1 MTNRFSLLAASA
13 SAFALLA
20 TAPAFA
26 QDTDDD
32 VIIVSATK
40 RNTTLQ
46 ETPVAV
52 TVTTSDVIEKA
63 QILDIK
69 DLQTVV
75 PTFRVSQLQNAG
87 NTTLSI
93 RGLGNG
99 GNNIGIEPSVGL
111 YIDGVYR
118 SRAAAQIGDLPK
130 LERVEVVSGPQS
142 TLFGKNAPVG
152 VVSIVTAKPEY
163 ETTGFVEAGIGN
175 FDQLYARGY
184 ITGGI
189 SDTFAVSLGGGFQV
203 RDGYFEPAEGTG
215 GGDFNDLDRFNVRAQ
230 ALWEPTDDFSA
241 RVIWDSSTLDENCCG
256 VATAIVGPTAGIVNA
271 LGGSVPSQSGDPFD
285 FTTAVNVAQT
295 NEIDDSGFS
304 LQVDW
309 DVDVLGGATFTSIT
323 ANRKNSYDYFGDSD
337 FTSLELL
344 EDTFQFVDID
354 TFSQEFRLASNNDGR
369 LSWLIGGF
377 YSNEDIEQESGLDYG
392 SDLRAYIDALASIDT
407 DPTSPTVGIPLT
419 FVSGPT
425 ASPLFD
431 IEQAFGF
438 AEGTF
443 FGDDV
448 RIEETFTQDN
458 ESWSIFGSVDF
469 DVTDRLT
476 ITLGGN
482 YTDDSKRVTAST
494 VNNDVFSDLTLTGAQ
509 GTALIA
515 PGVLPGVTDAV
526 TADLF
531 VNGNGAPGD
540 ADFVPSFEA
549 ALMGL
554 PFTPENL
561 ALAETGALGP
571 EAQGFVAGV
580 RSGAAAAAGPIAQGI
595 AAGLAADEVN
605 GPLAGLLALQFQP
618 QFLSFPNA
626 VEDGRTDDTEFTY
639 SVKGSYEVN
648 DNFNAYVGYSTG
660 FKASSFNLTRDA
672 RPFLADGPALEAAG
686 LLPNNFTPATG
697 RNFGTRFSGP
707 EEIELIEAGLK
718 AKFDWGAFNIAV
730 FDQTVEN
737 FQSTIFQGTGFVLA
751 NAGEQSTRGIE
762 LDSTFTPV
770 DGLTLGVSGIWQ
782 DPEFDDFT
790 GAPVIVGGELD
801 LADGVA
807 DGVGDLSGTQPAGI
821 NELAVTLQAQYEFVL
836 SDSID
841 AYVRGDWQ
849 YEDEVQVVNNI
860 AGVLRDTS
868 VFNAALGFTLDESLD
883 IRFWGRN
890 LTDHETFTSAFPG
903 VVQAGTVNAYP
914 NQPRTYGVSVRKNF

>member
-256 VATAIVGPTAGIVNA
+256 VATAIIGPTAGIVNA

-285 FTTAVNVAQT
+285 FTTAVNVPQT
-295 NEIDDSGFS
+295 NEIDDNGIS

-309 DVDVLGGATFTSIT
+309 DVDFFGGATFTSIT
-323 ANRKNSYDYFGDSD
+323 ANRKNDYDYFGDSD

-344 EDTFQFVDID
+344 EDTFQFVEID

-369 LSWLIGGF
+369 LSWLVGGF

-392 SDLRAYIDALASIDT
+392 SDLRAYIDALATGGQSIA
-407 DPTSPTVGIPLT
+407 L
-419 FVSGPT
+419 GPA
-425 ASPLFD
+425 ASPLAGF
-431 IEQAFGF
+431 EQILGF
-438 AEGTF
+438 APGSF

-448 RIEETFTQDN
+448 RIEEEFVQDN

-476 ITLGGN
+476 LTLGGN
-482 YTDDSKRVTAST
+482 YTDDSKRVSAST
-494 VNNDVFSDLTLTGAQ
+494 VNNDDFSNLSLTGED
-509 GTALIA
+509 GTTIIA
-515 PGVLPGVTDAV
+515 TG
-526 TADLF
+526 LF
-531 VNGNGAPGD
+531 LDGNAAAGI
-540 ADFVPSFEA
+540 PSFSQ
-549 ALMGL
+549 ALGGL
-554 PFTPENL
+554 PFTPANL
-561 ALAETGALGP
+561 QTALTGGFGP
-571 EAQGFVAGV
+571 QAQGFVQGV
-580 RSGAAAAAGPIAQGI
+580 LDAS
-595 AAGLAADEVN
+595 AGLAADTVN

-618 QFLSFPNA
+618 QFLSFPNE
-626 VEDGRTDDTEFTY
+626 VEDGRTDDEEFTY
-639 SVKGSYEVN
+639 SIKGSYEVN
-648 DNFNAYVGYSTG
+648 DNLNAYVGYSTG
-660 FKASSFNLTRDA
+660 FKASSFNLTRDS
-672 RPFLADGPALEAAG
+672 RPFLSDGAALQTAG
-686 LLPNNFTPATG
+686 LLPNNFDPASG
-697 RNFGTRFSGP
+697 RNFGTRFAGP
-707 EEIELIEAGLK
+707 EEIELIEAGVK
-718 AKFDWGAFNIAV
+718 AKFEWGAINIAV

-751 NAGEQSTRGIE
+751 NAGEQSTQGIE
-762 LDSTFTPV
+762 LDSTFTPIE
-770 DGLTLGVSGIWQ
+770 GLTLGVSGIWQ

-790 GAPVIVGGELD
+790 GAPVVTGGELD

-821 NELAVTLQAQYEFVL
+821 NELAVTLQAQYEFTL

-860 AGVLRDTS
+860 AGINRDTS
-868 VFNAALGFTLDESLD
+868 VFNGAIGFTLDESLD
-883 IRFWGRN
+883 LRFWGRN

-903 VVQAGTVNAYP
+903 VVQAGTVNVYP
-914 NQPRTYGVSVRKNF
+914 NQPRTYGVSVRKSF

>member
-1 MTNRFSLLAASA
+1 MTKRFSILAASA
-13 SAFALLA
+13 SAIALVS
-20 TAPAFA
+20 TSPALA
-26 QDTDDD
+26 QDSDDD

-163 ETTGFVEAGIGN
+163 ETNGFVEAGIGN

-189 SDTFAVSLGGGFQV
+189 TDNFAVSLGGGFQV

-215 GGDFNDLDRFNVRAQ
+215 GGDFNDLDRFNFRAQ
-230 ALWEPTDDFSA
+230 ALWEPSDSFSA
-241 RVIWDSSTLDENCCG
+241 RLIWDNSTLDENCCG

-271 LGGSVPSQSGDPFD
+271 LGGTVPSQSGDPFD
-285 FTTAVNVAQT
+285 FETAVNVPQT
-295 NEIDDSGFS
+295 NEIDDSGIS
-304 LQVDW
+304 LQLDW
-309 DVDVLGGATFTSIT
+309 DVEALGGATLTSIT
-323 ANRKNSYDYFGDSD
+323 SNRRNSYDYFGDSD

-354 TFSQEFRLASNNDGR
+354 TFSQEFRLASTGDQR

-377 YSNEDIEQESGLDYG
+377 YTNEDIDQESGLDYG

-407 DPTSPTVGIPLT
+407 DATSPTFGIPLT

-425 ASPLFD
+425 ASPLFG
-431 IEQAFGF
+431 IEQALGF
-438 AEGTF
+438 ESGSF
-443 FGDDV
+443 FGDQV
-448 RIEETFTQDN
+448 RIDETFTQDN

-469 DVTDRLT
+469 KVTDRFT
-476 ITLGGN
+476 VTLGGN
-482 YTDDSKRVTAST
+482 YTDDAKRVTAST
-494 VNNDVFSDLTLTGAQ
+494 VNNDEFSNLTLTGAQ
-509 GTALIA
+509 GTALIQ
-515 PGVLPGVTDAV
+515 PGVAQQVA
-526 TADLF
+526 TALF
-531 VNGNGAPGD
+531 TNGD
-540 ADFVPSFEA
+540 AANMIPSFSQ
-549 ALMGL
+549 ALGGL
-554 PFTPENL
+554 EFTPENL
-561 ALAETGALGP
+561 AAAQSGALGP
-571 EAQGFVAGV
+571 AAQGFVEQVLAG
-580 RSGAAAAAGPIAQGI
+580 ADAAAGPI

-605 GPLAGLLALQFQP
+605 GPLAGLLPLQFQP
-618 QFLSFPNA
+618 QFLSLPNA
-626 VEDGRTDDTEFTY
+626 IEDGRTDDTEFTY
-639 SVKGSYEVN
+639 SIKGSYEVN
-648 DNFNAYVGYSTG
+648 DNFNAYLGYSTG

-672 RPFLADGPALEAAG
+672 RPFLSDAAALEAAG
-686 LLPNNFTPATG
+686 LLPNNLTPATG
-697 RNFGTRFSGP
+697 RQFGTRFSGP

-718 AKFDWGAFNIAV
+718 AKFDWGAFNIAI

-762 LDSTFTPV
+762 LDSTFTPFE
-770 DGLTLGVSGIWQ
+770 GLTLGVAGIWQ

-790 GAPVIVGGELD
+790 GAPVVVGGELD

-821 NELAVTLQAQYEFVL
+821 NELAITLQAQYEFTL

>member
-1 MTNRFSLLAASA
+1 MTKQLSILAASA

-26 QDTDDD
+26 QDNDDD

-152 VVSIVTAKPEY
+152 VVSIVTAKPGF
-163 ETTGFVEAGIGN
+163 ETTGFVEGGIGN
-175 FDQLYARGY
+175 FNQLYAKGY

-189 SDTFAVSLGGGFQV
+189 TDSLAISLGGGFQV
-203 RDGYFEPAEGTG
+203 RDGYFEPVEGSG

-230 ALWEPTDDFSA
+230 ALWEPTENFSA
-241 RVIWDSSTLDENCCG
+241 RLIVDQSTLDENCCG
-256 VATAIVGPTAGIVNA
+256 VATAIIGPTAGIVNA
-271 LGGSVPSQSGDPFD
+271 LGGTVPSQSAPGNFEADPFD
-285 FTTAVNVAQT
+285 YRTSVNVPQT
-295 NEIDDSGFS
+295 NEIDDGGAS
-304 LQVDW
+304 LQLDW
-309 DVDVLGGATFTSIT
+309 DLDALGGATFTSIT
-323 ANRKNSYDYFGDSD
+323 AKRKNSYDYFGDSD
-337 FTSLELL
+337 FTTLELL

-354 TFSQEFRLASNNDGR
+354 TFSQEFRLASNGDGR
-369 LSWLIGGF
+369 LAWLIGGF
-377 YSNEDIEQESGLDYG
+377 YQNEDIEQESGLDYG
-392 SDLRAYIDALASIDT
+392 SDLRAYIDALATGGASIA
-407 DPTSPTVGIPLT
+407 
-419 FVSGPT
+419 FGPSV
-425 ASPLFD
+425 SPLAGF
-431 IEQAFGF
+431 EQILGF
-438 AEGTF
+438 EPGNF
-443 FGDDV
+443 FGDQV
-448 RIEETFTQDN
+448 RIEEDFTQAN
-458 ESWSIFGSVDF
+458 ESWSIFGNIDF
-469 DVTDRLT
+469 DITDRLT
-476 ITLGGN
+476 LTIGGN
-482 YTDDSKRVTAST
+482 YTDDAKRVSAST
-494 VNNDVFSDLTLTGAQ
+494 VNNDEFSNLSLTGAD
-509 GTALIA
+509 GTQIIST
-515 PGVLPGVTDAV
+515 G
-526 TADLF
+526 LF
-531 VNGNGAPGD
+531 LDGNAAAG
-540 ADFVPSFEA
+540 VPSFTQ
-549 ALMGL
+549 ALGL
-554 PFTPENL
+554 PFTPANFQ
-561 ALAETGALGP
+561 AAATGAFGP
-571 EAQGFVAGV
+571 AAQGYVNGV
-580 RSGAAAAAGPIAQGI
+580 LAAS
-595 AAGLAADEVN
+595 AGLAADEVN

-618 QFLSFPNA
+618 QFLSLPNA
-626 VEDGRTDDTEFTY
+626 VEDGRTSDSEFTY
-639 SVKGSYEVN
+639 SVKGSYEVS
-648 DNFNAYVGYSTG
+648 DNLNAYVGYSTG

-672 RPFLADGPALEAAG
+672 RPFLADAAALQTAG

-707 EEIELIEAGLK
+707 ESIALIEAGLK
-718 AKFDWGAFNIAV
+718 AKFEWGAINVAV

-737 FQSTIFQGTGFVLA
+737 FQSTIFQGTGFVLS

-762 LDSTFTPV
+762 LDSTFTPFE
-770 DGLTLGVSGIWQ
+770 GLTLGVSGILQ
-782 DPEFDDFT
+782 DPKFDDFT

-821 NELAVTLQAQYEFVL
+821 NELAVTLQAQYEFAL

-868 VFNAALGFTLDESLD
+868 VFNGAIGFSFNESLD
-883 IRFWGRN
+883 VRFWGRN
-890 LTDHETFTSAFPG
+890 LFNHETFTSAFPG
-903 VVQAGTVNAYP
+903 VVQAGSVNVYP
-914 NQPRTYGVSVRKNF
+914 NQPRTYGASLRKSF

>member
-13 SAFALLA
+13 SAIALLS
-20 TAPAFA
+20 TSPALA
-26 QDTDDD
+26 QDNDDD

-163 ETTGFVEAGIGN
+163 ETTGFVEAGVGN

-215 GGDFNDLDRFNVRAQ
+215 GGDFNDLDRFNFRAQ
-230 ALWEPTDDFSA
+230 ALWEPTDDLSA
-241 RVIWDSSTLDENCCG
+241 RIIWDQSTLDENCCG
-256 VATAIVGPTAGIVNA
+256 VATAVIGPTAGIVNA

-285 FTTAVNVAQT
+285 FTTAVNVPQT
-295 NEIDDSGFS
+295 NEIDDNGIS

-309 DVDVLGGATFTSIT
+309 DVDFFGGATFTSIT
-323 ANRKNSYDYFGDSD
+323 ANRKNDYDYFGDSD

-344 EDTFQFVDID
+344 EDTFQFVEID

-369 LSWLIGGF
+369 FSWLVGGF

-407 DPTSPTVGIPLT
+407 DPDSPTFGVPLT

-425 ASPLFD
+425 ASPLFG
-431 IEQAFGF
+431 IEQALGF
-438 AEGTF
+438 ASGSF
-443 FGDDV
+443 FGDQV
-448 RIEETFTQDN
+448 RIEENFTQDN

-494 VNNDVFSDLTLTGAQ
+494 VNNDEFSNLSLTGAQ
-509 GTALIA
+509 GTALIQ
-515 PGVLPGVTDAV
+515 PGVAQQVA
-526 TADLF
+526 TALF
-531 VNGNGAPGD
+531 TNGD
-540 ADFVPSFEA
+540 AANMIPSFSQ
-549 ALMGL
+549 ALGGL
-554 PFTPENL
+554 EFTPENL
-561 ALAETGALGP
+561 AAAQSGALGP
-571 EAQGFVAGV
+571 AAQGFVEQVLAGAD
-580 RSGAAAAAGPIAQGI
+580 AAALPI

-618 QFLSFPNA
+618 QFLSLPNA
-626 VEDGRTDDTEFTY
+626 IEDGRTDDTEFTY
-639 SVKGSYEVN
+639 SIKGSYEVN
-648 DNFNAYVGYSTG
+648 DNLNAYVGYSTG
-660 FKASSFNLTRDA
+660 FKASSFNLTRDS
-672 RPFLADGPALEAAG
+672 RPFLEDGAALQAAG

-707 EEIELIEAGLK
+707 EEIELIEAGVK
-718 AKFDWGAFNIAV
+718 AKFEWGAINVAV

-790 GAPVIVGGELD
+790 GAPVVTGGELD

-821 NELAVTLQAQYEFVL
+821 NELAVTLQAQYEFTL

-868 VFNAALGFTLDESLD
+868 IFNAAIGFTLNESLD
-883 IRFWGRN
+883 LRFWGRN
-890 LTDHETFTSAFPG
+890 LNDHETFTSAFPG

-914 NQPRTYGVSVRKNF
+914 NQPRTYGVSVRKSF

>member
-1 MTNRFSLLAASA
+1 MTKRFSILAASA
-13 SAFALLA
+13 SAIALVS
-20 TAPAFA
+20 TSPALA
-26 QDTDDD
+26 QDSDDD

-163 ETTGFVEAGIGN
+163 ETNGFVEAGVGN

-189 SDTFAVSLGGGFQV
+189 TDNFAVSLGGGFQV

-215 GGDFNDLDRFNVRAQ
+215 GGDFNDLDRFNFRAQ
-230 ALWEPTDDFSA
+230 ALWEPSDSFSA
-241 RVIWDSSTLDENCCG
+241 RLIWDNSTLDENCCG

-271 LGGSVPSQSGDPFD
+271 LGGTVPSQSGDPFD
-285 FTTAVNVAQT
+285 FETAVNVPQT
-295 NEIDDSGFS
+295 NEIDDSGIS
-304 LQVDW
+304 LQLDW
-309 DVDVLGGATFTSIT
+309 DVEALGGATLTSIT
-323 ANRKNSYDYFGDSD
+323 SNRRNSYDYFGDSD

-354 TFSQEFRLASNNDGR
+354 TFSQEFRLASTGDQR

-377 YSNEDIEQESGLDYG
+377 YTNEDIDQESGLDYG

-407 DPTSPTVGIPLT
+407 DATSPTFGIPLT

-425 ASPLFD
+425 ASPLFG
-431 IEQAFGF
+431 IEQALGF
-438 AEGTF
+438 ESGSF
-443 FGDDV
+443 FGDQV
-448 RIEETFTQDN
+448 RIDETFTQDN

-469 DVTDRLT
+469 KVTDRFT
-476 ITLGGN
+476 VTLGGN
-482 YTDDSKRVTAST
+482 YTDDAKRVTAST
-494 VNNDVFSDLTLTGAQ
+494 VNNDEFSNLTLTGAQ
-509 GTALIA
+509 GTALIQ
-515 PGVLPGVTDAV
+515 PGVAQQVA
-526 TADLF
+526 TALF
-531 VNGNGAPGD
+531 TNGD
-540 ADFVPSFEA
+540 AANMIPSFSQ
-549 ALMGL
+549 ALGGL
-554 PFTPENL
+554 EFTPENL
-561 ALAETGALGP
+561 AAAQSGALGP
-571 EAQGFVAGV
+571 AAQGFVEQVLAG
-580 RSGAAAAAGPIAQGI
+580 ADAAAGPI

-605 GPLAGLLALQFQP
+605 GPLAGLLPLQFQP
-618 QFLSFPNA
+618 QFLSLPNA
-626 VEDGRTDDTEFTY
+626 IEDGRTDDTEFTY
-639 SVKGSYEVN
+639 SIKGSYEVN
-648 DNFNAYVGYSTG
+648 DNFNAYLGYSTG

-672 RPFLADGPALEAAG
+672 RPFLSDAAALEAAG
-686 LLPNNFTPATG
+686 LLPNNLTPATG
-697 RNFGTRFSGP
+697 RQFGTRFSGP

-718 AKFDWGAFNIAV
+718 AKFDWGAFNIAI

-762 LDSTFTPV
+762 LDSTFTPFE
-770 DGLTLGVSGIWQ
+770 GLTLGVAGIWQ

-790 GAPVIVGGELD
+790 GAPVVVGGELD
-801 LADGVA
+801 LADGVE

-821 NELAVTLQAQYEFVL
+821 NELAVTLQAQYEFTL

-860 AGVLRDTS
+860 AGVFRDTS
-868 VFNAALGFTLDESLD
+868 VFNAAIGFTLDESLD
-883 IRFWGRN
+883 VRFWGRN

>member
-1 MTNRFSLLAASA
+1 MLKKTLLLGSTFMMVAAV
-13 SAFALLA
+13 
-20 TAPAFA
+20 PAMA
-26 QDTDDD
+26 QNND
-32 VIIVSATK
+32 VDEIFVTATK
-40 RNTTLQ
+40 RTTTLQ

-52 TVTTSDVIEKA
+52 TVTTADIIEKA

-163 ETTGFVEAGIGN
+163 EANGFVEAGVGN

-189 SDTFAVSLGGGFQV
+189 SDTVAVSLGGGFQV

-215 GGDFNDLDRFNVRAQ
+215 GGDFNNLDRFNFRAQ

-241 RVIWDSSTLDENCCG
+241 RVIWDQSTLDENCCG
-256 VATAIVGPTAGIVNA
+256 VATAIIGPTAGIVNA
-271 LGGSVPSQSGDPFD
+271 LGGRVPSQPAPGNFEADPFD
-285 FTTAVNVAQT
+285 FTTAVNVPQT
-295 NEIDDSGFS
+295 NEIDDNGIS
-304 LQVDW
+304 LQLDW
-309 DVDVLGGATFTSIT
+309 DVDALGGATFTSIT
-323 ANRKNSYDYFGDSD
+323 ANRSNSYDYFGDSD

-354 TFSQEFRLASNNDGR
+354 TFSQEFRIASNNDGR
-369 LSWLIGGF
+369 FSWLLGGF

-392 SDLRAYIDALASIDT
+392 SDLRAYIDALATGGQS
-407 DPTSPTVGIPLT
+407 LAL
-419 FVSGPT
+419 GPA
-425 ASPLFD
+425 ASPLAGF
-431 IEQAFGF
+431 EQILGF
-438 AEGTF
+438 APGSF
-443 FGDDV
+443 FGDQV
-448 RIEETFTQDN
+448 RIEENFTQDN

-494 VNNDVFSDLTLTGAQ
+494 VNNDDFSNLSLTGAD
-509 GTALIA
+509 GTAIIST
-515 PGVLPGVTDAV
+515 G
-526 TADLF
+526 LF
-531 VNGNGAPGD
+531 LDGNAAAGI
-540 ADFVPSFEA
+540 PSFSQ
-549 ALMGL
+549 ALGGL

-561 ALAETGALGP
+561 QTAIAGGFGP
-571 EAQGFVAGV
+571 AAQGFVNGV
-580 RSGAAAAAGPIAQGI
+580 LGAS
-595 AAGLAADEVN
+595 AGLAADTVN

-618 QFLSFPNA
+618 QFLSLPNDI
-626 VEDGRTDDTEFTY
+626 EDGRTDDTEFTY
-639 SVKGSYEVN
+639 SVKGSYEIN
-648 DNFNAYVGYSTG
+648 DNFNTYVGYSTG

-672 RPFLADGPALEAAG
+672 RPFLADGPALDAAG
-686 LLPNNFTPATG
+686 LLPNNFDPATG

-790 GAPVIVGGELD
+790 GAPVVTGGELD

-807 DGVGDLSGTQPAGI
+807 DGVGDLSGQQPAGI
-821 NELAVTLQAQYEFVL
+821 NELAITLQAQYEFAL

-841 AYVRGDWQ
+841 GYIRGDWQ

-868 VFNAALGFTLDESLD
+868 IFNAALGFTLNESLD
-883 IRFWGRN
+883 LRFWGRN
-890 LTDHETFTSAFPG
+890 LNNHETFTSAFPG